1 MKNYGMDFA
10 AALALVRA
18 KRPIVNPNHAFVSQL
33 HLLQSSNFDLSL
45 LGPEVLNQAIEN
57 PYDPDEFPEDAA
69 RRESGRHSHGH
80 GHSHRRHRDRDRDRD
95 RRRSRGEAPLV
106 LPPLMPPP
114 DRPLHAWEREPD
126 LWTGTAF
133 ASDVD
138 RTRFEQCLRR
148 LRSEMLLP
156 ATAGPAPLSPPSA
169 PPPPALPSPR
179 APADSRGRGP
189 GGGLGGADGADDAR
203 GLGEGADRPDRAGGP
218 GLPGGGGGEDQVVSE
233 RPRWWS
239 WRWRSK
245 KVVLVKTL
253 RGPVAALEL
262 KVTITQR

>member
-1 MKNYGMDFA
+1 MKNYGLDFA
-10 AALALVRA
+10 AALALVRD

-33 HLLQSSNFDLSL
+33 HLLHSSNFDLSL

-57 PYDPDEFPEDAA
+57 PYDPDEFPEDT
-69 RRESGRHSHGH
+69 RREGSRHGH
-80 GHSHRRHRDRDRDRD
+80 SHSHRRHRDRDRDRE
-95 RRRSRGEAPLV
+95 RRSRGEVPLV

-126 LWTGTAF
+126 LWISAAF

-138 RTRFEQCLRR
+138 RARFEQCLGR
-148 LRSEMLLP
+148 LRGEMLPAAPAASAASLP
-156 ATAGPAPLSPPSA
+156 PLPPVLSPGLSSPHA
-169 PPPPALPSPR
+169 PT
-179 APADSRGRGP
+179 DTQ
-189 GGGLGGADGADDAR
+189 GGGAGGPRGGADGAD
-203 GLGEGADRPDRAGGP
+203 GADGAGGP
-218 GLPGGGGGEDQVVSE
+218 GAADGAGAPAGPGGGGGEDQVVSE

-239 WRWRSK
+239 WRWRWRWRSK
-245 KVVLVKTL
+245 KVVLAKTM